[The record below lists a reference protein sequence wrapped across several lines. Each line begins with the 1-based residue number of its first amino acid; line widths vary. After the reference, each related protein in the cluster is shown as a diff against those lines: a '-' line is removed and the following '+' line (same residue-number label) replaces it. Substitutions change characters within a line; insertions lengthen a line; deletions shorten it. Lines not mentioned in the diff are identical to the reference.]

1 MTLLPVFSP
10 ATAGGATIENTDDSF
25 TTTSTLTP
33 SFADQAMG
41 TASSDRIIVATAAGY
56 YSSLQTLGSYS
67 IAGETGTER
76 IASASGGGNRPGMF
90 SAPVSSGTTGTMAPT
105 WISQPACY
113 DTSIGIW
120 AIKGSGA
127 NPTDTGS
134 VFVAGGSS
142 TLLSVTVDVPA
153 GGVVVA
159 YTICY
164 NVAGTPNSFVGVDQD
179 FVTATTGTDGQTFHA
194 GGSKAYAASQT
205 DLDVTVANTGTPE
218 RSLIVAV
225 WGPA

>member
-1 MTLLPVFSP
+1 MTLLPVYSP
-10 ATAGGATIENTDDSF
+10 STAGGATIENTDDSF

-33 SFADQAMG
+33 SFSSQAMG
-41 TASSDRIIVATAAGY
+41 TASSDRIIVATAAGF
-56 YSSLQTLGSYS
+56 YSSGMTCGSYS
-67 IAGETGTER
+67 IAGETGTQR
-76 IASASGGGNRPGMF
+76 LDGSGGGNRPVMF

-105 WISQPACY
+105 WVGTPTSY
-113 DTSIGIW
+113 DTSIAVW

-127 NPTDTGS
+127 NPTDSG
-134 VFVAGGSS
+134 VAYAAQGSS

-159 YTICY
+159 YAVCF

-205 DLDVTVANTGTPE
+205 DLDITLANTGTPE
-218 RSLIVAV
+218 RALSVAV